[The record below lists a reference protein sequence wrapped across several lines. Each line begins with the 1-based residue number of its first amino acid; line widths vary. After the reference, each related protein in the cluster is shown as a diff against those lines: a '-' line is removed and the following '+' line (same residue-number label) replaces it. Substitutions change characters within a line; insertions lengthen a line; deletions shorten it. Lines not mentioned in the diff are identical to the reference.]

1 VRAYSDTERLGLG
14 GDAWCVIERI
24 DDGASAHG
32 GLCVL
37 VGNKSDTLGYVCTHT
52 ITDVTKKIAQN
63 SNHLIFGKHF
73 GALSPDMSHV
83 DTALLRGVYYAER
96 ASYDLRPLPSGEY
109 DSFVIDESLK
119 RGYFELVLN

>member
-1 VRAYSDTERLGLG
+1 
-14 GDAWCVIERI
+14 
-24 DDGASAHG
+24 
-32 GLCVL
+32 
-37 VGNKSDTLGYVCTHT
+37 
-52 ITDVTKKIAQN
+52 VTKKIAQN